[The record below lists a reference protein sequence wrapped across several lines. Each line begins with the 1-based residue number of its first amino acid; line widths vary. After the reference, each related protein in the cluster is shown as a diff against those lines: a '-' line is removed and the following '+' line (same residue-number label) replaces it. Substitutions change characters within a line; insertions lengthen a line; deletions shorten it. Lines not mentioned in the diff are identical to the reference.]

1 MISDQAL
8 NVGRRSGG
16 GRGSC
21 EDPTTRR
28 SIVALPIFSI
38 HGDHDD
44 PTREGGGDAL
54 AAFDLPA
61 VTDLVNYFGGSEQ
74 VTQVTVR
81 GGDATRS
88 APQQARNP
96 PAPTDGSAAGCPP
109 LPPSSSS

>member
-8 NVGRRSGG
+8 NVGRSGG
-16 GRGSC
+16 GRVSC

-28 SIVALPIFSI
+28 SIALPIFSI

-44 PTREGGGDAL
+44 PTREGGSDAL

-74 VTQVTVR
+74 VMQVTAR

-109 LPPSSSS
+109 PPPSSSS